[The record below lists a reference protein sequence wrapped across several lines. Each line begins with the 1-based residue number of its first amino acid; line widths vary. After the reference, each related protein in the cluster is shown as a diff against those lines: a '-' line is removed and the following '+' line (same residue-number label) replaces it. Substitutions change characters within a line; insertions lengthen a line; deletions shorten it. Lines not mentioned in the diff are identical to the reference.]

1 MTPCPT
7 PYAVERRIA
16 GFAHIPHEVDVC
28 VVGGGMAGL
37 IAAIAAARHGA
48 QVALIH
54 DRSVLGGNASSEVR
68 MHICGA
74 HGPDCKETGLLE
86 EIQLDNCRRN
96 PRGNYPVWDGV
107 LYEKAAFCPGLTLLL
122 NATVNAATMDG
133 PRLASVTAWQLTT
146 QTWHTVRARQF
157 IDCSGDSVLAPLTG
171 ALVRA
176 GRESRDEFGE
186 DIEPREADDRTMGS
200 SILLQL
206 RETAEPQPFTPPRWA
221 YKFLSPADLPKRH
234 ISLRTDNFWW
244 IEVGGLQ
251 DTIAD
256 AEAIR
261 DELLKVAY
269 GLWDYIKNYH
279 PARAEHENWALEWI
293 GSLPGKRENR
303 RYVGGHIL
311 TQNDVR
317 AGGPFP
323 DVVAHGGWSMDDHHP
338 AGIYYPGWPTIFHPA
353 PSPFGIPWRCLYSRS
368 VPNLLCAGRNISVT
382 HAALSSVRVM
392 GTTSVMGQA
401 AGTGAAL
408 CVRHGCDPS
417 EIYPARIAE
426 LQALLQDD
434 DQWLPGR
441 PRAVSAPTLSAR
453 ISCDRGAVAN
463 EALATGTAAGGALA
477 SGPLPGAALASAVVP
492 AAVPPGAALAGG
504 ALPAA
509 VPPGVAFAG
518 GDAGLE
524 ALRDGHDRPAGEN
537 PHAWTGALGDAI
549 VFAWPEPISVA
560 GLRIVFD
567 SDLSQPKRMPNSY
580 PLTANHDAVP
590 ASMVRRFRVDAQ
602 TTDGDWATV
611 HREEDN
617 HQRLVRLPL
626 SVCTAAIR
634 VVPEATWGAAATS
647 PNTPAPTPGA
657 AATSPNTPAPTPSAA
672 AATSGAPAAVSG
684 ASAVRIFSIDVLDR
698 PPLCPAPAPEG
709 EHWPLVVARI
719 PSEDLAEPD
728 SGLETA

>member
-1 MTPCPT
+1 MIPHPT
-7 PYAVERRIA
+7 PQTLERRIA
-16 GFAHIPHEVDVC
+16 GFAHIQHEVDVC

-37 IAAIAAARHGA
+37 IAAVAAARHGA
-48 QVALIH
+48 RVALIH
-54 DRSVLGGNASSEVR
+54 DRPVLGGNASSEVR

-74 HGPDCKETGLLE
+74 HGADCKETGLLE
-86 EIQLDNCRRN
+86 EIQLNNCRRN

-122 NATVNAATMDG
+122 NASVNAATMDG
-133 PRLASVTAWQLTT
+133 ARLASVTAWQLTT

-171 ALVRA
+171 ALIRV

-186 DIEPREADDRTMGS
+186 DIEPRHADSRTMGN

-221 YKFLSPADLPKRH
+221 YKFLSDADLPKRH
-234 ISLRTDNFWW
+234 ISVRTDNFWW

-251 DTIAD
+251 DSIAD

-269 GLWDYIKNYH
+269 GLWDFIKNHH
-279 PARAEHENWALEWI
+279 PAKAEHENWALEWI

-317 AGGPFP
+317 AGGLFP

-353 PSPFGIPWRCLYSRS
+353 PSPFGIPWRCLTSRS

-408 CVRHGCDPS
+408 CVRHGCDPADL
-417 EIYPARIAE
+417 YPARIAE
-426 LQALLQDD
+426 LQSLLQDD

-441 PRAVSAPTLSAR
+441 PREVAAPTRSAK
-453 ISCDRGAVAN
+453 ILG
-463 EALATGTAAGGALA
+463 
-477 SGPLPGAALASAVVP
+477 SG
-492 AAVPPGAALAGG
+492 
-504 ALPAA
+504 
-509 VPPGVAFAG
+509 
-518 GDAGLE
+518 AGLD
-524 ALRDGHDRPAGEN
+524 ALRDGHDRPAGEEA
-537 PHAWTGALGDAI
+537 HAWIGAPGDGI

-560 GLRIVFD
+560 GLRLVFD
-567 SDLSQPKRMPNSY
+567 SDLSQPKRMPCSY
-580 PLTANHDAVP
+580 PLAGNLAAVP
-590 ASMVRRFRVDAQ
+590 GSMVRRFRVDAR
-602 TTDGDWATV
+602 TTAGDWATV
-611 HREEDN
+611 HREADN

-626 SVCTAAIR
+626 SVRTAAIR
-634 VVPEATWGAAATS
+634 IVPEETW
-647 PNTPAPTPGA
+647 
-657 AATSPNTPAPTPSAA
+657 
-672 AATSGAPAAVSG
+672 GAPAA
-684 ASAVRIFSIDVLDR
+684 RIFSIDVLDR
-698 PPLCPAPAPEG
+698 APLCPALPPEG
-709 EHWPLVVARI
+709 EHWPLAVARI
-719 PSEDLAEPD
+719 PRGDLAEPD
-728 SGLETA
+728 SGMENS